1 MDNYTQER
9 SQQEISEE
17 LLDEKRAAKARE
29 REDKLAITIQSTLSQ
44 LGQKVDEKAQQDKKN
59 RPSKPNGF
67 WKNKVSSHETPT
79 DSGTNFSELQDFL
92 GRSPDEAE

>member
-1 MDNYTQER
+1 MDTYQER

-44 LGQKVDEKAQQDKKN
+44 LGKKVDKKARQDKKT
-59 RPSKPNGF
+59 RPSKPNAF
-67 WKNKVSSHETPT
+67 WKNNIIAPVSEEQETP
-79 DSGTNFSELQDFL
+79 
-92 GRSPDEAE
+92 